1 MEGYRGDPAAT
12 AEAFTVDGWLRTGDR
27 GELDAEDRLV
37 VHGRSD
43 DAIRS
48 GGETVWPDEVEA
60 ALRSHPGVADVA
72 VTGASD
78 HEWGQR
84 VVAWVVPVD
93 RALPPTL
100 EELREHSRERLAR
113 FKAPRELNVVDALPR
128 TPSGKLRRAAVPGR
142 ATDPRP

>member
-1 MEGYRGDPAAT
+1 
-12 AEAFTVDGWLRTGDR
+12 
-27 GELDAEDRLV
+27 
-37 VHGRSD
+37 
-43 DAIRS
+43 
-48 GGETVWPDEVEA
+48 VWPDEVEA

-72 VTGASD
+72 VTGTPD

-128 TPSGKLRRAAVPGR
+128 TPSGKLRRAAVPR
-142 ATDPRP
+142 RPTDPGP